1 AELTVTAPAN
11 SAPTATPQTV
21 TTNEDTPVTIVLAGS
36 DPDLGSSLSFVV
48 VAQPTHGVLS
58 GTAPNLTYSPAANY
72 NGPDSFTFKVND
84 GAADSSTAT
93 VSISVTAVNDAPVA
107 NPVTVSTVSGQSTPL
122 TLSGTD
128 IDGNPLT
135 FVILTSP
142 AHGPLTGTGATR
154 TYSSVAGFVGSDSF
168 TYAATDGQSQ
178 SAPATVSITVTAAPG
193 GLSLSVADDPSR
205 TSNVRPLTGAVMRSG
220 LSEYIFVGA
229 ARPSDVRQ
237 VTFTLDGTAFAT
249 DRTAPFDFADT
260 STRRP
265 CRRCELDALPF
276 ESNLLTL
283 GNHRITATALMRNGS
298 RVVLDSTFTIA
309 DTTPHSLVV
318 SATRDRALSAPLS
331 GATLA
336 GQRFI
341 FLGPAT
347 DAIAGLRRV
356 TFSLD
361 GRSVSFDTAVP
372 YDAFGARRGIPVALD
387 TRRLR
392 NGNHQMVATVE
403 LAGGGRVTYMSDFRV
418 TN

>member
-1 AELTVTAPAN
+1 M
-11 SAPTATPQTV
+11 
-21 TTNEDTPVTIVLAGS
+21 TIVLAGS

-193 GLSLSVADDPSR
+193 GLHSQSP
-205 TSNVRPLTGAVMRSG
+205 TTRPGRATC
-220 LSEYIFVGA
+220 
-229 ARPSDVRQ
+229 AR
-237 VTFTLDGTAFAT
+237 
-249 DRTAPFDFADT
+249 
-260 STRRP
+260 
-265 CRRCELDALPF
+265 
-276 ESNLLTL
+276 
-283 GNHRITATALMRNGS
+283 
-298 RVVLDSTFTIA
+298 
-309 DTTPHSLVV
+309 
-318 SATRDRALSAPLS
+318 
-331 GATLA
+331 
-336 GQRFI
+336 
-341 FLGPAT
+341 
-347 DAIAGLRRV
+347 
-356 TFSLD
+356 
-361 GRSVSFDTAVP
+361 
-372 YDAFGARRGIPVALD
+372 
-387 TRRLR
+387 
-392 NGNHQMVATVE
+392 
-403 LAGGGRVTYMSDFRV
+403 
-418 TN
+418 